1 MRVGQL
7 LGRQEPTFAL
17 RQPEMG
23 NAAVEAIEL
32 YESLGPKLD
41 PWQKNVVAAHLAE
54 DDQGDWAAP
63 EAGLVVQR
71 QNGKGGVTECE
82 ELAGLFIFGERVILH
97 TAHLIDTSK
106 TAYKRTVE
114 LVDSSDD
121 LTRRVKRVNKT
132 NGEEA
137 IELHDG
143 AILKF
148 RTRTARG
155 GRGLTGDRVTFD
167 EAQELNPEQMEALVP
182 TILARPNPQIVY
194 TGTVPRFGGQFL
206 TQLRKRANAGEP
218 GLAYCEWALE
228 RGANVDDP
236 ELLARVNPAY
246 GIRVTPKTL
255 RIARAAL
262 GEDGFQRECAGIW
275 PIEAEDEWLL
285 FNGDYWL
292 ALEDPES
299 SLTGRPAIG
308 VYVPPDRSYSA
319 IVAAG
324 NRVGG
329 GRHMELTGNELDGD
343 DHRPGVGWIVPRM
356 QEINERA
363 KPSVFV
369 VDDKAVFEA
378 AEAVGLPVH
387 RSSVQ
392 EVVTGCGMLFDG
404 ISGPDAAGRN
414 VHHLGQLALTTAVA
428 GSIKRDVGGSWALD
442 RRLPTV
448 DIGPAAA
455 GALALFG
462 HATPR
467 IHRTEAVTPWVMYA

>member
-1 MRVGQL
+1 MPDL
-7 LGRQEPTFAL
+7 LGRQEPTFEL
-17 RQPEMG
+17 RAPEVG

-32 YESLGPKLD
+32 YESLGPRLD
-41 PWQKNVVAAHLAE
+41 PWQKRVIAAHLAE
-54 DDQGDWAAP
+54 DDRGDWAAP

-137 IELHDG
+137 IELIDG

-194 TGTVPRFGGQFL
+194 TGTVPRFGGQFM

-218 GLAYCEWALE
+218 GLAYCEWALP

-236 ELLARVNPAY
+236 EMLARVNPAY

-275 PIEAEDEWLL
+275 PIEAEDEWLVIPAD
-285 FNGDYWL
+285 FWM
-292 ALEDPES
+292 ALEDEHS
-299 SLTGRPAIG
+299 ELVGRPAIG

-324 NRVGG
+324 DRDGG
-329 GRHMELTGNELDGD
+329 GRHIELTGNELHGD
-343 DHRPGVGWIVPRM
+343 DHRPGVGWIVGRL
-356 QEINERA
+356 QEIDA
-363 KPSVFV
+363 KQNPSVIV

-387 RSSVQ
+387 RASVQ
-392 EVVTGCGMLFDG
+392 DVVTGCGFLYDG
-404 ISGPDAAGRN
+404 VAGPDAAGRN
-414 VHHLGQLALTTAVA
+414 VHHLGQPSMTTAAA
-428 GSIKRDVGGSWALD
+428 GATQRQVGGSWAWD
-442 RRLPTV
+442 RRAATV
-448 DIGPAAA
+448 DIGPIAAA
-455 GALALFG
+455 SLALFG
-462 HATPR
+462 HGSPR
-467 IHRTEAVTPWVMYA
+467 IHRQEAVTPWAIYA